1 MAMTTVAHTLGSQL
15 EISLQLPRDAV
26 LSDGEDS
33 VHSWNGT
40 DTVSIPDQKTLNKD
54 IEELVRD
61 KHDQQMASNK
71 QHIKE
76 SDDILA
82 QIG

>member
-1 MAMTTVAHTLGSQL
+1 MTAAGHTLGSQL

-26 LSDGEDS
+26 LGGGEDS
-33 VHSWNGT
+33 VHSWDGT
-40 DTVSIPDQKTLNKD
+40 DTVSIPDQKTLDKD

-61 KHDQQMASNK
+61 KHDQHMASNG
-71 QHIKE
+71 QHIKK

-82 QIG
+82 QIS